1 MSKERLKTGYVKM
14 TKEEFN
20 NTYGKAEPYN
30 PVLLS
35 ESEILEINESAK
47 NLLNEM
53 SKTGI

>member
-20 NTYGKAEPYN
+20 KTYGKAEPYN

-35 ESEILEINESAK
+35 ESEIVEINDSAK
-47 NLLNEM
+47 GLLYKM